1 LLRVPAFA
9 TGNVTSFLMTGSI
22 FAAAFM
28 TFQYFQLARGYS
40 PLATSVYLLPWLAT
54 PMVVSPIAGAA
65 SDRVGRR
72 PVMAV
77 GLLLQTIGFA
87 WIALNV
93 SHASTAAVV
102 IALLIAGIGISMAL
116 PTVPTAVLNS
126 VAPTEIGKASGVNYM
141 MQRFGAVFAI
151 AIAGAI
157 FSANGGAGSTP
168 RLHPRLRPGARR
180 LRRPLAARH
189 RRHHRRPPGPPPRG
203 PRARARG
210 GKLGGLSRAN
220 PHVVHLACNPDA

>member
-1 LLRVPAFA
+1 
-9 TGNVTSFLMTGSI
+9 
-22 FAAAFM
+22 
-28 TFQYFQLARGYS
+28 
-40 PLATSVYLLPWLAT
+40 
-54 PMVVSPIAGAA
+54 
-65 SDRVGRR
+65 
-72 PVMAV
+72 

-157 FSANGGAGSTP
+157 FSGTAG
-168 RLHPRLRPGARR
+168 PGSPVAFPAGLEPALAACAVLSLLATVATIGVLPSRR
-180 LRRPLAARH
+180 LEARELEPAEASAA
-189 RRHHRRPPGPPPRG
+189 
-203 PRARARG
+203 
-210 GKLGGLSRAN
+210 
-220 PHVVHLACNPDA
+220 V